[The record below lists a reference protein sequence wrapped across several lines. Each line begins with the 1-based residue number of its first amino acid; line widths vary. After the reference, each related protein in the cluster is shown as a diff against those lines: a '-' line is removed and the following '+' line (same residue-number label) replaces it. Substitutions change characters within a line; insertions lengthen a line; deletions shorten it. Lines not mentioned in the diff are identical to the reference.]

1 MGCGAFNVCAVN
13 DFDAFL
19 TTLGSPM
26 DILAG
31 FDRQAAQAAG
41 VKPTTYI
48 EWEKAHET
56 YFGTTRSTRKQ
67 TQAVRIA
74 RETGKSLDQILF
86 IEQQVRS
93 LGTEKEKWTIRLA
106 LLSVRGNYETLKRR
120 AKDIVPEVDTPAPES
135 AVRFGKERKGK
146 RTFSATG
153 DASDIAALEYAL
165 RQKLDANRPEGP
177 QMYEAFHDLLH
188 KDGAVADAVPR
199 PLVQIPLADYISIL
213 GGQGDDTILGLSDGT
228 TMTGAEY
235 LMHHHSKDLEVALFH
250 PQVGPVNLYS
260 TKRFANK
267 KQRDLARATLTTCP
281 VPDCRHAADNC
292 EVHHIEPWARGG
304 PTNMNNLSVLC
315 RYHNRTNDDDPER
328 TNRGRIQVRDGTP
341 TWVSPR
347 GTPVPN
353 RTHQYGAMHLLFGT

>member
-1 MGCGAFNVCAVN
+1 MSCGAFNVCAMNQFAAHVGAGN
-13 DFDAFL
+13 AIDLLGSFDAQQL
-19 TTLGSPM
+19 V
-26 DILAG
+26 DAG
-31 FDRQAAQAAG
+31 ATPTRVADWKGVYEVYYGKTRFSRQQAN
-41 VKPTTYI
+41 
-48 EWEKAHET
+48 
-56 YFGTTRSTRKQ
+56 
-67 TQAVRIA
+67 AVRIA
-74 RETGKSLDQILF
+74 RQTAKSLDQLVL
-86 IEQQVRS
+86 IEQRVRK
-93 LGTEKEKWTIRLA
+93 LGSEKEKWKIRLA

-135 AVRFGKERKGK
+135 SVRFGKPRKGK
-146 RTFSATG
+146 CTFSATG

-188 KDGAVADAVPR
+188 NDGAVADAVPR

-235 LMHHHSKDLEVALFH
+235 LTHHHSKDLEVALFH
-250 PQVGPVNLYS
+250 PQAGPVNLYN

-315 RYHNRTNDDDPER
+315 RYHNRTNDDDPGR
-328 TNRGRIQVRDGTP
+328 HNRGRIQVRDGTP

-353 RTHQYGAMHLLFGT
+353 RTHQYGAMHLLFGK